1 MAIEGLPLVTDR
13 TRAQSENIETVV
25 GRLRNERILIPDYQ
39 RDAEQWDERKES
51 LFIESILNNL
61 TIPAFFFS
69 QIEDQKIEVVDGQQ
83 RLIISAARLS
93 RSVQSRRNT
102 TRCAQKRGFFTRKNR
117 WRRRSTR
124 ENSIRISSRWL
135 KKGRFLAHRSLAR
148 SEG

>member
-83 RLIISAARLS
+83 RLTTILKYADNKFSLS
-93 RSVQSRRNT
+93 DSDSMVYLTPQSVHY
-102 TRCAQKRGFFTRKNR
+102 RGKLFHDHPV
-117 WRRRSTR
+117 
-124 ENSIRISSRWL
+124 I
-135 KKGRFLAHRSLAR
+135 
-148 SEG
+148 